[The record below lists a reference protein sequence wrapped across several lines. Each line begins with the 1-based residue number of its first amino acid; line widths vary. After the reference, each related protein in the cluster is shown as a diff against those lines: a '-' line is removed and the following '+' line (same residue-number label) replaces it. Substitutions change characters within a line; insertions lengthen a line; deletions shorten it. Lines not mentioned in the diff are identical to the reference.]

1 MRFFRRFLCSL
12 LLLSLS
18 SCGLG
23 NSARYNDAE
32 FPVTDDTDLV
42 YLKRNGDNFDKNN
55 ISYSYA
61 DLTREATHDSLSK
74 RIDGGESVFLFLHSD
89 GCPSC
94 QASHDDLARFFLTSG
109 ILVEGLHFTDETR
122 EAKLN
127 VLYSITAAYPNLAK
141 VLHSPYVTPSIYII
155 RNGESAVPVSFLD
168 QRESLQNLEEFL
180 KNLMNFTYVYTFRTF
195 DSYLSFAKENECLV
209 YRHGAGDAFFYDTIY
224 PLAKHSKL
232 HTAELQ
238 VEYFSEADKKR
249 CEEYFGEADLGLVKG
264 NTLSSQI
271 SVTKSPDQAG
281 QLIRSYYKA

>member
-1 MRFFRRFLCSL
+1 MKKALACSL
-12 LLLSLS
+12 LLLALTSCS
-18 SCGLG
+18 STPSRP
-23 NSARYNDAE
+23 NESYFVNQ
-32 FPVTDDTDLV
+32 DDPDLP
-42 YLKRNGDNFDKNN
+42 YMTRNGDNYGRKGV
-55 ISYSYA
+55 SYSY
-61 DLTREATHDSLSK
+61 DEVSRGVTVESISHEIDSGK
-74 RIDGGESVFLFLHSD
+74 SVFLFLHMDTCSH
-89 GCPSC
+89 CS
-94 QASHDDLARFFLTSG
+94 AAHDDYVNAWLDSGLEVFALKFIQSNPQPMLG
-109 ILVEGLHFTDETR
+109 ILHELGER
-122 EAKLN
+122 
-127 VLYSITAAYPNLAK
+127 YPAYASAFNNTI
-141 VLHSPYVTPSIYII
+141 YTPSTYLLDNADKI
-155 RNGESAVPVSFLD
+155 RVVGVEN

-209 YRHGAGDAFFYDTIY
+209 YRHGAEDAFFYDTIY

-264 NTLSSQI
+264 NALSSQI